1 MDFEELEGKE
11 NILALIEHRTRISD
25 IADTYAGAFWKFE
38 AEEAKPMLLNTS
50 ESLGA
55 ARAVFSATHSDTA
68 NGNGAQDGKTRK
80 DELGG
85 SEDRG
90 YRHLGLEYLSTL
102 ASEVWQARKDFQDEQ
117 FHNENPYLEYP
128 NIIAKVARQ
137 RKKIINAA
145 TKHAEDASWTVKDK
159 DVLLTGIEVAIVRD
173 ILITSLPWK
182 RSTFYHGSITFLLDL
197 FDRLDLA
204 SIDEPEA
211 TDDQSPASSETATS
225 TSTTEQTTDLI
236 LLEQTAQT
244 YAMIDPSEESDVPER
259 EQPALTPTPVL
270 PLLSRR
276 PVSLR
281 QWQEHILFIILG
293 RQRSA

>member
-1 MDFEELEGKE
+1 VKIEVIDTWGS
-11 NILALIEHRTRISD
+11 NI
-25 IADTYAGAFWKFE
+25 
-38 AEEAKPMLLNTS
+38 
-50 ESLGA
+50 
-55 ARAVFSATHSDTA
+55 
-68 NGNGAQDGKTRK
+68 
-80 DELGG
+80 
-85 SEDRG
+85 
-90 YRHLGLEYLSTL
+90 LSTL

-117 FHNENPYLEYP
+117 FHNENRYLEYP

-173 ILITSLPWK
+173 ILITSLTWK

-259 EQPALTPTPVL
+259 EQPSLPPTPVL